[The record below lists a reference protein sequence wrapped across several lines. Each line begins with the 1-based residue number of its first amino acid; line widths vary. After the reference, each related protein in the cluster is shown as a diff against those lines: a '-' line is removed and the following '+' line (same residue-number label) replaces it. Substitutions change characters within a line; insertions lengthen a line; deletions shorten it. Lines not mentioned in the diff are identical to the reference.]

1 MVSWMSDKP
10 EIIKELMEEEKL
22 GRLEG
27 RLQSVYEGL
36 KITEESS
43 DDVQDEIIDV
53 IENSGKIGEN
63 TSNNK
68 KYGKSMRELLKII
81 QLTEKASTEIYVV
94 TDEVEIYR
102 LVMEEFNKSKEYFAN
117 IFLLTDDETE
127 FSIITS
133 PGRN

>member
-1 MVSWMSDKP
+1 MSDKP

>member
-1 MVSWMSDKP
+1 MDKP
-10 EIIKELMEEEKL
+10 NIVKKLMEEEKL
-22 GRLEG
+22 GKLEG

-43 DDVQDEIIDV
+43 DDARDETIGV
-53 IENSGKIGEN
+53 IENTGKIGEN

-81 QLTEKASTEIYVV
+81 QLTEKASTEICVV

-102 LVMEEFNKSKEYFAN
+102 LVMEEFNKSKEYFTN